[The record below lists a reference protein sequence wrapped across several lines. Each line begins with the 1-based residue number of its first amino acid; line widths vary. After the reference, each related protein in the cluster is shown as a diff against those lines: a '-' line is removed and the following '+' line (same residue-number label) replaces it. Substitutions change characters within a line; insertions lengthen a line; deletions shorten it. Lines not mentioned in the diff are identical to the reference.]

1 MAEIDVDAVHAVRE
15 FLRAA
20 LGRRLADPLRR
31 AYRDL
36 AGSEPYRFE
45 AGQTGRRALRNLA
58 LAYLLAADGE
68 EGRALCLAQYAEA
81 DNMTDRVAALGLIA
95 ESDLPERAAGARRLS
110 TSAGGP
116 TPWWSTSGSRS
127 RRWRS
132 APGAVEAVTAL
143 LDHEAFTLRNPNR
156 VRALVGAF
164 ALGNPTGFHRADG
177 AGYRFVADRVLALD
191 PRNPQVAARLAQS
204 FGRWRRY
211 DAGRQTLMRTE
222 LDRILATP
230 NLSRDLY
237 EIASKSLQ

>member
-1 MAEIDVDAVHAVRE
+1 
-15 FLRAA
+15 
-20 LGRRLADPLRR
+20 
-31 AYRDL
+31 
-36 AGSEPYRFE
+36 
-45 AGQTGRRALRNLA
+45 
-58 LAYLLAADGE
+58 
-68 EGRALCLAQYAEA
+68 
-81 DNMTDRVAALGLIA
+81 MTDRVAALGLIA
-95 ESDLPERAAGARRLS
+95 ESDLPERSAALDAFYQ
-110 TSAGGP
+110 
-116 TPWWSTSGSRS
+116 
-127 RRWRS
+127 RWRADPLVVDKWFS
-132 APGAVEAVTAL
+132 LQAMAQRAGAVEAVTAL
-143 LDHEAFTLRNPNR
+143 VDHEAFTLRNPNR
-156 VRALVGAF
+156 VRSLVGAF